1 MYFKAKPLHNH
12 WIYKRGDIYLVD
24 LGPGDGSI
32 QGGTRPAI
40 NYQNNTAN
48 LFSTIITIVP
58 VTSQIKRLDLPCH
71 VFIGKEGGLRK
82 DSMAMLEQMDTLPKR
97 RFLGI
102 SASPARG
109 RWKRSIRLPKT
120 ITADIFPMKWRP
132 RNMSKTKI
140 TEPIMITLC
149 GTCATQFFHTGRY
162 RMYRADRFQSEK
174 DECTYCGCRR
184 GYDYLLYPRTDK
196 TRRMRRRME
205 GGSCGCCVRTVC

>member
-24 LGPGDGSI
+24 LGPGDGSV

-82 DSMAMLEQMDTLPKR
+82 DSMAMLEQMDTLPKTQV
-97 RFLGI
+97 LGYI
-102 SASPARG
+102 GKLS
-109 RWKRSIRLPKT
+109 KRT
-120 ITADIFPMKWRP
+120 ME
-132 RNMSKTKI
+132 KI
-140 TEPIMITLC
+140 DQAAED
-149 GTCATQFFHTGRY
+149 HNGRY
-162 RMYRADRFQSEK
+162 IPHE
-174 DECTYCGCRR
+174 
-184 GYDYLLYPRTDK
+184 
-196 TRRMRRRME
+196 ME
-205 GGSCGCCVRTVC
+205 AP